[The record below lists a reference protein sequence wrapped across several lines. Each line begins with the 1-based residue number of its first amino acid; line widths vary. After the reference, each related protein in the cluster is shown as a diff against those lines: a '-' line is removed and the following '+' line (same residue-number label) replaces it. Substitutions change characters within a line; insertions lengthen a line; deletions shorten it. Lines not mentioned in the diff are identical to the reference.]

1 MNISDESMMNA
12 RNAFEKSF
20 NHTLHVYVDITGDL
34 IAGTLL
40 SQILYWFSPT
50 SDGKEKV
57 RVMKENCMWIAKR
70 REDWWNEIRITPK
83 QYDRAIKILQDK
95 GFVESK
101 LFRFKGHATTHIRPI
116 PEKINQ
122 TINLWIYDKA
132 LFYEKQ
138 SESTENTQ
146 ISPKGESIDF
156 PEGKNYSFPQRV
168 NLLTENTITE
178 NTNKDIKF
186 RNNNYTLSNNEP
198 YIIPK
203 TESDVCQSPPY
214 NIYKDNLIDIHNNEQ
229 LAHILEN
236 VTSIPKG
243 NEGHDYIY
251 FLFSTFA
258 KEYKKHKGYKHKR
271 IDYEKL
277 LRYAD
282 KLIKFTPMNL
292 NTGESY
298 PEKCNYSFSIFNY
311 EKEDIEYMVK
321 DFFAADIRE
330 SDHSLHLFMS
340 DNILRARFWRLENK
354 YAEASSY

>member
-116 PEKINQ
+116 PKKINQ

-186 RNNNYTLSNNEP
+186 RNNNNTINNNKP

-203 TESDVCQSPPY
+203 IESDLCQSPPY

-258 KEYKKHKGYKHKR
+258 MEYKKYKGYKHKR
-271 IDYEKL
+271 INRDKL

-298 PEKCNYSFSIFNY
+298 PE
-311 EKEDIEYMVK
+311 
-321 DFFAADIRE
+321 
-330 SDHSLHLFMS
+330 
-340 DNILRARFWRLENK
+340 
-354 YAEASSY
+354 

>member
-1 MNISDESMMNA
+1 MRSMIIGKNSICIDEEIATALGLPEAIILQKIWWWMKVAQDSKNEEIRRSHFISGRWWTYQTIKDWCKAMPYYG
-12 RNAFEKSF
+12 EKTIRRHLSG
-20 NHTLHVYVDITGDL
+20 LEEKGIIITGVFNKKTNDKTKWYTVNEPML
-34 IAGTLL
+34 LKAMNDYFDSQNDTDGQNDQSKNEKQGQNDQTITKEYNNNTKNTLL
-40 SQILYWFSPT
+40 
-50 SDGKEKV
+50 
-57 RVMKENCMWIAKR
+57 
-70 REDWWNEIRITPK
+70 
-83 QYDRAIKILQDK
+83 
-95 GFVESK
+95 
-101 LFRFKGHATTHIRPI
+101 
-116 PEKINQ
+116 
-122 TINLWIYDKA
+122 
-132 LFYEKQ
+132 
-138 SESTENTQ
+138 
-146 ISPKGESIDF
+146 
-156 PEGKNYSFPQRV
+156 
-168 NLLTENTITE
+168 
-178 NTNKDIKF
+178 KF
-186 RNNNYTLSNNEP
+186 RNNNYILSNNEP

-258 KEYKKHKGYKHKR
+258 MEYKKHKGYKHKR
-271 IDYEKL
+271 INRDKL

>member
-1 MNISDESMMNA
+1 MNKPIILSENRDFKGVWIPAELYLNTDLSPI
-12 RNAFEKSF
+12 EKFLIIEIDSLSKNGECHATNQHF
-20 NHTLHVYVDITGDL
+20 ADFLGLSQSRTRHIVADL
-34 IAGTLL
+34 INRGYLKSRIIYKKNSKQVEKRIL
-40 SQILYWFSPT
+40 SVVFKTPPSDFSRTPMSENSHTPPSENSTDKNTYINNT
-50 SDGKEKV
+50 SK
-57 RVMKENCMWIAKR
+57 
-70 REDWWNEIRITPK
+70 
-83 QYDRAIKILQDK
+83 
-95 GFVESK
+95 S
-101 LFRFKGHATTHIRPI
+101 
-116 PEKINQ
+116 
-122 TINLWIYDKA
+122 
-132 LFYEKQ
+132 
-138 SESTENTQ
+138 NT
-146 ISPKGESIDF
+146 
-156 PEGKNYSFPQRV
+156 
-168 NLLTENTITE
+168 
-178 NTNKDIKF
+178 DIKF
-186 RNNNYTLSNNEP
+186 RNNNNNTINNNEP

-203 TESDVCQSPPY
+203 IESDLCQPPHY
-214 NIYKDNLIDIHNNEQ
+214 NIYKENLIDIHNNEQ

-271 IDYEKL
+271 IDCEKL
-277 LRYAD
+277 LKYAD

-321 DFFAADIRE
+321 DFFAADICE